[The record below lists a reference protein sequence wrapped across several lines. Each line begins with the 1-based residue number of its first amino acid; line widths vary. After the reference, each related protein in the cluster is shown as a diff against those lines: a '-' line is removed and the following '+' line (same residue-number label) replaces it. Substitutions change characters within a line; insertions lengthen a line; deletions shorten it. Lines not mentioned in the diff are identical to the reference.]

1 MDNANRNKVNAA
13 LYIVLALIIVTVVC
27 MTVFSIVGSRKSK
40 TPPVVTDEI
49 KNTDKSV
56 DTTKPIDPSKD
67 TSGTNDDDDVIAD
80 DDTPAED
87 VDAPVRL
94 VFTNPVEEGY
104 LLKGYDIDMP
114 VYSITMNDYRVHAGI
129 DIYAE
134 PGTPVVAMAEGEVQN
149 VYNDPM
155 MGNCISVKHPNG
167 IVSYYMGLSDEVCDG
182 IEIGAPVFCGQK
194 LSSVGDSTLIEIG
207 EESHMHFEVKV
218 DNKYADPLKY
228 VAYDVYKSEDGEN
241 QSFEG

>member
-27 MTVFSIVGSRKSK
+27 MTVFSIVGSRKSE
-40 TPPVVTDEI
+40 TPPPVNEGPKVTD
-49 KNTDKSV
+49 KTGDQ
-56 DTTKPIDPSKD
+56 TTKPIDPPQS
-67 TSGTNDDDDVIAD
+67 TTGTNDDDDVIVD
-80 DDTPAED
+80 DDPPAED
-87 VDAPVRL
+87 VDAPVKL
-94 VFTNPVEEGY
+94 VFTNPVEGY

-129 DIYAE
+129 DVYAE

-155 MGNCISVKHPNG
+155 MGNCISISHPNG
-167 IVSYYMGLSDEVCDG
+167 IVSYYMGLSDEVCEG

-218 DNKYADPLKY
+218 DNKYTDPLKY
-228 VAYDVYKSEDGEN
+228 VAYDVYSEEN
-241 QSFEG
+241 AEKQSYEG

>member
-27 MTVFSIVGSRKSK
+27 MTVFSIVGSRRSE
-40 TPPVVTDEI
+40 TPPPVNEEPKI
-49 KNTDKSV
+49 TDKTG
-56 DTTKPIDPSKD
+56 DQTTKPIDPPKD
-67 TSGTNDDDDVIAD
+67 TTGDNAD
-80 DDTPAED
+80 EDALGGEDTEAED
-87 VDAPVRL
+87 VDAPVKM
-94 VFTNPVEEGY
+94 VFTNPVEGY

-114 VYSITMNDYRVHAGI
+114 VYYITMNDYRIHAGI

-134 PGTPVVAMAEGEVQN
+134 PGAPVVAMAEGEVQN
-149 VYNDPM
+149 IYNDPM
-155 MGNCISVKHPNG
+155 MGNCISVSHPNG
-167 IVSYYMGLSDEVCDG
+167 IVSYYMGLSDEICSGV
-182 IEIGAPVFCGQK
+182 EIGAPVFCGQK

-218 DNKYADPLKY
+218 DNQYTDPMKY
-228 VAYDVYKSEDGEN
+228 VVYDKYTDEDAEK

>member
-27 MTVFSIVGSRKSK
+27 MTVFSMIGSRRPEKV
-40 TPPVVTDEI
+40 PNVTDEI
-49 KNTDKSV
+49 KNTDKSG
-56 DTTKPIDPSKD
+56 DQTTKPIDPPKD
-67 TSGTNDDDDVIAD
+67 TTGTNDDDVIAD
-80 DDTPAED
+80 DDPPAED
-87 VDAPVRL
+87 VDAPVKL
-94 VFTNPVEEGY
+94 VFTNPVEGY

-134 PGTPVVAMAEGEVQN
+134 PGAPVVAMAEGEVQN

-155 MGNCISVKHPNG
+155 MGNCISIKHPNG

-182 IEIGAPVFCGQK
+182 VEIGAPVFCGQK

-207 EESHMHFEVKV
+207 EESHIHFEVKV
-218 DNKYADPLKY
+218 DNQYTDPLKY
-228 VAYDVYKSEDGEN
+228 VAYDVFSNEDSEK

>member
-1 MDNANRNKVNAA
+1 MQGAVTKPAPATTRPSIQTQNPEDTYVELPDESVNA
-13 LYIVLALIIVTVVC
+13 
-27 MTVFSIVGSRKSK
+27 S
-40 TPPVVTDEI
+40 PEEPV
-49 KNTDKSV
+49 
-56 DTTKPIDPSKD
+56 
-67 TSGTNDDDDVIAD
+67 
-80 DDTPAED
+80 ED
-87 VDAPVRL
+87 VDAPVKMTF
-94 VFTNPVEEGY
+94 VNPVEGY

-114 VYSITMNDYRVHAGI
+114 VYSLTMNDYRGHAGI
-129 DIYAE
+129 DIIAYTGA
-134 PGTPVVAMAEGEVQN
+134 PVVTIAEGTVQN
-149 VYNDPM
+149 VYTDPM

-228 VAYDVYKSEDGEN
+228 VAYDVYKSEDGDN